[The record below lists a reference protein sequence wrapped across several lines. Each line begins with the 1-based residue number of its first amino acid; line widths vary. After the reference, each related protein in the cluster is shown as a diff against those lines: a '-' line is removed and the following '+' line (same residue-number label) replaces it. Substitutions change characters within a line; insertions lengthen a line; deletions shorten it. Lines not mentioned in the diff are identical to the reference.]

1 MIYPVIPSDKKVIIS
16 VEMSGYIVARYIQT
30 APYTFVVQHAEN
42 WQDLEAQARQA
53 VLELMGAPANDVYP
67 CPPDLAEQ
75 AVWPE

>member
-30 APYTFVVQHAEN
+30 APYAFEVQHAEN
-42 WQDLEAQARQA
+42 WQDLEAQACQA
-53 VLELMGAPANDVYP
+53 VEDLVGAPANDHYP
-67 CPPDLAEQ
+67 CPPGLAEQ